1 MCGCIQVRNTPSMA
15 KLLKDLGLPGL
26 PQESLELESFDLR
39 PSMQVTTIS
48 QQNKQPAQST
58 MTWGIKPSW
67 SKKLIINAQSETAA
81 HKKTFAQAFAT
92 QRCLIPCTGW
102 YEWRD
107 EGGAKKQKYLFDHPE
122 GESFLMA
129 GLWFKH
135 DGLNQLVTLT
145 TQADGACAKI
155 HGRMPLI
162 IEEQDITTWLT
173 NPIPRHLSTRGTK
186 INIESVES
194 GHTNSLF

>member
-1 MCGCIQVRNTPSMA
+1 MCGCIQVRNIPSMA

-26 PQESLELESFDLR
+26 PQESLELESFDIR
-39 PSMQVTTIS
+39 PSMQVQTIS
-48 QQNKQPAQST
+48 QKNKQPAQST

-122 GESFLMA
+122 EESFLMA
-129 GLWFKH
+129 GLWFQH
-135 DGLNQLVTLT
+135 EGFNQLVTLT
-145 TQADGACAKI
+145 TQADEACAKI

-162 IEEQDITTWLT
+162 IEAD
-173 NPIPRHLSTRGTK
+173 K
-186 INIESVES
+186 IDHWFDGSIISREPTILRVEKA
-194 GHTNSLF
+194 